1 MSSATTTPTTT
12 PPTDAVLERPP
23 SARTQLARVSLV
35 ELKLFLRE
43 PAATFFTI
51 VLPVLLLVLN
61 GSVNTNEPNP
71 DFDGAGAI
79 DVLVPG
85 FIALVIATLG
95 LTNIPGTLATYR
107 ERGVLRRLQATPVR
121 PSTVLAAQLVVHGA
135 VATAGLA
142 LLVAIGAIAFDL
154 SAPADPVGV
163 AVAYVAG
170 TLGFA
175 GFGFVMASLLPT
187 ARSSQAASF
196 AIYLPMIFLSGAT
209 WPREALPEWAVTVS
223 ALLPLTYVVEA
234 IKQPWTTGET
244 HVLALVLL
252 AAMTAA
258 GLAVSSRLFRWA

>member
-1 MSSATTTPTTT
+1 MSTTVTHLT
-12 PPTDAVLERPP
+12 
-23 SARTQLARVSLV
+23 RTSVS
-35 ELKLFLRE
+35 ELRLFLRE

-51 VLPVLLLVLN
+51 VLPVLLLLLN

-71 DFDGAGAI
+71 EFGGVGTI

-121 PSTVLAAQLVVHGA
+121 PVTVLGAQLVVHA
-135 VATAGLA
+135 LIATVGLA
-142 LLVAIGAIAFDL
+142 LLVLLGWLAFDL
-154 SAPADPVGV
+154 SAPASLAHVLI
-163 AVAYVAG
+163 AYVLG

-187 ARSSQAASF
+187 ARASQAASF

-209 WPREALPEWAVTVS
+209 WPREALPDWAHTLSS
-223 ALLPLTYVVEA
+223 ALPLTYVVDA
-234 IKQPWTTGET
+234 IKQPWTTGEP
-244 HVLALVLL
+244 HLVALALLTL
-252 AAMTAA
+252 MTAI
-258 GLAVSSRLFRWA
+258 GLWAASRMFRWS